1 MKEKIYWNGLS
12 GIRKYLKISK
22 KRQKIK
28 YQKTSKKDKIKIE
41 YPKIS
46 KKIKKWFINYELIKH
61 PFQHF

>member
-46 KKIKKWFINYELIKH
+46 KKNKKMIY
-61 PFQHF
+61 